1 MPKRNLTF
9 GDEEKFNQQCVF
21 KHDDSGNIRVYKLY
35 DGRMFGSPNA
45 EIINLGDDYLGKV
58 EIKKITEDGQI

>member
-9 GDEEKFNQQCVF
+9 RDEEKLSQQRVL

-35 DGRMFGSPNA
+35 DCRMFGSHNA

-58 EIKKITEDGQI
+58 EL